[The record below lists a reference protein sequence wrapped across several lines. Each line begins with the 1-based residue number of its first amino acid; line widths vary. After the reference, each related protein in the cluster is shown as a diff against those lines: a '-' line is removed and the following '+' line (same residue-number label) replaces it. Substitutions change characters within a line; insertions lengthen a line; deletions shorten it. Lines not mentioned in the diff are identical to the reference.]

1 MKKLVDIIQPIV
13 NIRISRYAHKVERF
27 SRDYYY
33 SNSREGQKLLGMY
46 LKLINLEPKI
56 TSSEIAKK
64 HETLC
69 SEILTKLPG
78 IID

>member
-13 NIRISRYAHKVERF
+13 NIRISRYANKVEKF

-33 SNSREGQKLLGMY
+33 SNSREGQKLFGMY
-46 LKLINLEPKI
+46 LRLIKMEHQI
-56 TSSEIAKK
+56 TSKEIAKK